1 MNATARE
8 MLATEIDSETLRAL
22 RSISERDGQP
32 LQALVEE
39 ALADL
44 VRKRENVE
52 PRTRVMAAYQGSL
65 DALGPLYEKL
75 AK

>member
-8 MLATEIDSETLRAL
+8 LLATEIDSETLHAL
-22 RSISERDGQP
+22 RGIAERDGQP

-44 VRKRENVE
+44 VRKREKTE
-52 PRTRVMAAYQGSL
+52 PRSRVMSVYRSSL